1 MNCGDFPA
9 FRDLPKTHTHKH
21 KGQCHSDGILL
32 SEITKTISRVGTLH
46 INPSQQRRVIIHLS
60 GGKTKCI
67 DTTRNILTHFLGHT
81 SLFYD
86 RGSLGEKQSRSRY
99 RKGQTRLTKVIFPTR
114 SLRGT
119 KLFNCDLQHWHSAQ
133 SCLLFVFYIR
143 LSVYRFVKGNVCR
156 TFRTLFCLV
165 NIIRR
170 SF

>member
-67 DTTRNILTHFLGHT
+67 DTTRNILTDFLGHI

-86 RGSLGEKQSRSRY
+86 QGSLGKN
-99 RKGQTRLTKVIFPTR
+99 KVEAGI
-114 SLRGT
+114 GKA
-119 KLFNCDLQHWHSAQ
+119 KLGWQKSFSQLDL
-133 SCLLFVFYIR
+133 CE
-143 LSVYRFVKGNVCR
+143 G
-156 TFRTLFCLV
+156 
-165 NIIRR
+165 R
-170 SF
+170 SFSTAIFNTGIQLRVVSFSCFISVCPFIALLKATYAEHFAHYFV